1 MQKCSLLR
9 PNGSQ
14 SRSRCKPHN
23 ARYLDRP
30 YFTALAAVVPASQAM
45 LVEFMLLLLLLLL
58 LLLSAAVVAAET
70 DADGPAQAR

>member
-23 ARYLDRP
+23 ARYLDKP

-58 LLLSAAVVAAET
+58 LSAAVVAAET
-70 DADGPAQAR
+70 DADGLEQAR